1 MTNEPYHPADL
12 LFVALPLL
20 LAAGSY
26 VFFIVASLSIARSR
40 VARLEELVEAGALG
54 AKTGLRIVE
63 NSERYLLC
71 TQMGRLCSS
80 FGAGFCLAF
89 VTGHIVRGIHHAFG
103 EWPTLPG
110 TVMAVAVAAMFMLG
124 TLVCVQIAK
133 SLSLQ
138 FPEKALC
145 FVALPLRLS
154 YALFGP
160 LLLFIHSTVARV
172 LAKFD
177 VRPTTERDISISAD
191 DLSEIVKISSENGSL
206 EKSEQKLIEGVVD
219 FAERVVREVMTPRK
233 DIVWA
238 KETVSTRELITIC
251 TREAVSRVLISG
263 ADLDD
268 VRGIILAKDL
278 LQCVTQSL
286 DSDSWRA
293 YIRPT
298 YIVPNTKPVD
308 DLLAELRS
316 KGIHLAVVLDEHGGV
331 GGVVTVEDLLEQIVG
346 EIFDETDVVADRE
359 PPVQEIDGAWR
370 IDGAA
375 SIDDLPEGLAISSSE
390 GQYDT
395 IAGYLLSHVGRLPDQ
410 GETFVVEG
418 IEFKVLEVHK
428 HRIARLHVKILPKAE
443 ELKAEELPLA
453 VNGEGRGS
461 RKT

>member
-12 LFVALPLL
+12 LTALPLL

-40 VARLEELVEAGALG
+40 VARLEELVEIGALG
-54 AKTGLRIVE
+54 ATTALRIVE

-89 VTGHIVRGIHHAFG
+89 VTGHIVRGVRFTFG
-103 EWPTLPG
+103 EWPHMPG
-110 TVMAVAVAAMFMLG
+110 AVVATFVAASFLLA

-145 FVALPLRLS
+145 LVAVPLRLC

-172 LAKFD
+172 LAKFQ

-191 DLSEIVKISSENGSL
+191 DLSEIVKISSETGAM
-206 EKSEQKLIEGVVD
+206 EKSEQRLIEGVVD

-238 KETVSTRELITIC
+238 KETVTTRELMTIC
-251 TREAVSRVLISG
+251 TREAVSRVLICGS
-263 ADLDD
+263 DLDD
-268 VRGIILAKDL
+268 VRGMILAKDL
-278 LQCVTQSL
+278 LHCINQPL
-286 DSDSWRA
+286 DGDSWRS

-298 YIVPNTKPVD
+298 YVVPNTKPVD

-331 GGVVTVEDLLEQIVG
+331 GGIVTVEDLLEQIVG

-375 SIDDLPEGLAISSSE
+375 SIDELPEGLGILSSD

-410 GETFVVEG
+410 GETFVVDG
-418 IEFKVLEVHK
+418 VEFKVLEVHK
-428 HRIARLHVKILPKAE
+428 HRIARIHAKILPKVE
-443 ELKAEELPLA
+443 EVKSEDIPLA
-453 VNGEGRGS
+453 VNGESRGS
-461 RKT
+461 RKG

>member
-1 MTNEPYHPADL
+1 MTNEPSQVAS
-12 LFVALPLL
+12 LFYALPLL
-20 LAAGSY
+20 VAAGSY

-40 VARLEELVEAGALG
+40 VARLEELDELGALG
-54 AKTGLRIVE
+54 SKAALRIVE

-89 VTGHIVRGIHHAFG
+89 VTGHIVRGFHVVFEA
-103 EWPTLPG
+103 WPHLPG
-110 TVMAVAVAAMFMLG
+110 AVMAFCVAATFMLA

-138 FPEKALC
+138 YPEKALC
-145 FVALPLRLS
+145 LVAVPLRLS
-154 YALFGP
+154 YAIFGP
-160 LLLFIHSTVARV
+160 LLLCIHSTVARV

-177 VRPTTERDISISAD
+177 IRPTTERDISISAD
-191 DLSEIVKISSENGSL
+191 DLSEIVKISSENGAI
-206 EKSEQKLIEGVVD
+206 EKSEQRLIEGVVD
-219 FAERVVREVMTPRK
+219 FAELIVREVMTPRK

-238 KETVSTRELITIC
+238 KESVTTRELMTIC
-251 TREAVSRVLISG
+251 TREAVSRVLICG

-268 VRGIILAKDL
+268 VRGMILAKDL
-278 LQCVTQSL
+278 LHCINQPL
-286 DSDSWRA
+286 DGDSWRA

-298 YIVPNTKPVD
+298 YVVPNTKPVD

-331 GGVVTVEDLLEQIVG
+331 GGIATVEDLLEQIVG

-375 SIDDLPEGLAISSSE
+375 SIDELPEGLAISNSD

-410 GETFVVEG
+410 GETFVIEG
-418 IEFKVLEVHK
+418 VEFKVLEVHK
-428 HRIARLHVKILPKAE
+428 HRVARLHVKLLPKLDEPKAE
-443 ELKAEELPLA
+443 EIPLA
-453 VNGEGRGS
+453 GNGESRGS
-461 RKT
+461 RKA

>member
-1 MTNEPYHPADL
+1 MTNEPYHPSDL
-12 LFVALPLL
+12 LFVVLPLL
-20 LAAGSY
+20 VAAGSY

-40 VARLEELVEAGALG
+40 VARLEELVEIGALG
-54 AKTGLRIVE
+54 ASTGLRIVE

-89 VTGHIVRGIHHAFG
+89 VTGHIVHGAQSAFD
-103 EWPTLPG
+103 EWPKLPG
-110 TVMAVAVAAMFMLG
+110 TVMAIFVAAIFMLG

-145 FVALPLRLS
+145 LVALPLRLS
-154 YALFGP
+154 YGLFGP

-172 LAKFD
+172 LSKFD
-177 VRPTTERDISISAD
+177 IRPTTERDISISAD
-191 DLSEIVKISSENGSL
+191 DLSEIVKISSENGAM
-206 EKSEQKLIEGVVD
+206 EKSEQRLIEGVVD

-238 KETVSTRELITIC
+238 KESVTTRELMTIC
-251 TREAVSRVLISG
+251 TQEAVSRVLISG

-268 VRGIILAKDL
+268 VRGMILAKDL
-278 LQCVTQSL
+278 LHCINQPP
-286 DSDSWRA
+286 DGDSWRA

-298 YIVPNTKPVD
+298 YVVPVTKPVD

-331 GGVVTVEDLLEQIVG
+331 GGIVTVEDLLEQIVG

-375 SIDDLPEGLAISSSE
+375 SIDDLPEGLRITSSE

-395 IAGYLLSHVGRLPDQ
+395 IAGYLLSHVGRLPEQ
-410 GETFVVEG
+410 GETFVIEG
-418 IEFKVLEVHK
+418 VEFKVLEVHK
-428 HRIARLHVKILPKAE
+428 HRIARILVKLIPKPE
-443 ELKAEELPLA
+443 EPKPVELPLA
-453 VNGEGRGS
+453 GNGEGRGS
-461 RKT
+461 RKP